1 MKTIFM
7 LALSIFFS
15 ISTQAEVI
23 TTNPSKVTAISEIG
37 GAKWVIGEKMPITI
51 LSSSDILTDRWFFI
65 SNGNYLSDTHQ
76 VTLEFDGQ
84 SLIFP
89 IHSGGGALIYGKSI
103 TLKQSAAPG
112 ESHGNW
118 STVPADKLTSLG
130 FPWVINPKTGS
141 NAIVGRF
148 DVTREFLITFGV
160 PDGPLSCTE
169 GKMTV
174 LVDGKPIDSKK
185 KTVFEF
191 NQGSAVIGK
200 GQIVSVNVTGN
211 CPENGNFYGTLQLL
225 PQ

>member
-1 MKTIFM
+1 MRFIIV
-7 LALSIFFS
+7 LALCVLFS
-15 ISTQAEVI
+15 ISALAEVI
-23 TTNPSKVTAISEIG
+23 TANPSKVTAITEIG
-37 GAKWVIGEKMPITI
+37 SANWVIGGKMPITI
-51 LSSSDILTDRWFFI
+51 LSSTDILTDRWFFI
-65 SNGNYLSDTHQ
+65 GNTNYLSDPHQ

-84 SLIFP
+84 SLVFP

-118 STVPADKLTSLG
+118 STIPAERLTSTS
-130 FPWVINPKTGS
+130 FPWGINPKTGP

-148 DVTREFLITFGV
+148 DTPREFLITFGV
-160 PDGPLSCTE
+160 PVGPLSCSE

-174 LVDGKPIDSKK
+174 LVDGKPIDTKK
-185 KTVFEF
+185 KTIFEF

-225 PQ
+225 P